1 MAQGR
6 FENAKKRHQEAEERN
21 QVVKK
26 QQCLMTLLMEV
37 DKLENMTKATIETTK
52 NIENELNKYNVESEY
67 FVKLQKHKEVNNINS
82 VKG

>member
-1 MAQGR
+1 MAQER

-37 DKLENMTKATIETTK
+37 DELENTTKATIETTK

-82 VKG
+82 ING